1 MVERFSVHEVQ
12 RNGRTISEVVR
23 PATLHDALAALAVD
37 PARQPIAGGTDLLL
51 EFARSEEVG
60 SVSVVDLT
68 AIDDF
73 AEITESDDGLRLGGG
88 VTHSQVIED
97 LRFTRFA
104 LPLAQAC
111 VEIGSAQLRNRA
123 TVAGNLVTASPAND
137 TISALMALDA
147 SLELASLSND
157 GPLVTRTVA
166 VEDFFTGFR
175 ETVLQPGELI
185 AAIDVPKLGPDRRGL
200 WFKVGL
206 RKNQAISVVHGGLVL
221 GLEGDLVT
229 SARVALGSVA
239 PTVVLIGE
247 CAQALV
253 GAELTDDTIAA
264 ASRAGASAVSPIT
277 DGRAT
282 AEYRSS
288 VIETALRRAFA
299 VIAAGEEAIGW
310 VDSPPTLRVAP
321 DTTPKPGARNLTA
334 ETEIAL
340 TVNGESHSGDAAVNL
355 TLMEWIQRRPLDEEG
370 FGLWGTKEGCA
381 EGECGACTVN
391 LNGAAVMS
399 CLVPAAQAD
408 GGQLVTIEGLAKDD
422 ILHDVQQAFVDDFA
436 VQCGYCIPGFVMAV
450 ERLLAATPNPTDE
463 QILQGLGGN
472 LCRCTGYYPIVQA
485 VRSAVAARSGDLS

>member
-157 GPLVTRTVA
+157 LS
-166 VEDFFTGFR
+166 
-175 ETVLQPGELI
+175 LI
-185 AAIDVPKLGPDRRGL
+185 HI
-200 WFKVGL
+200 
-206 RKNQAISVVHGGLVL
+206 
-221 GLEGDLVT
+221 
-229 SARVALGSVA
+229 
-239 PTVVLIGE
+239 
-247 CAQALV
+247 
-253 GAELTDDTIAA
+253 
-264 ASRAGASAVSPIT
+264 
-277 DGRAT
+277 
-282 AEYRSS
+282 
-288 VIETALRRAFA
+288 
-299 VIAAGEEAIGW
+299 
-310 VDSPPTLRVAP
+310 
-321 DTTPKPGARNLTA
+321 
-334 ETEIAL
+334 
-340 TVNGESHSGDAAVNL
+340 
-355 TLMEWIQRRPLDEEG
+355 
-370 FGLWGTKEGCA
+370 
-381 EGECGACTVN
+381 
-391 LNGAAVMS
+391 
-399 CLVPAAQAD
+399 
-408 GGQLVTIEGLAKDD
+408 
-422 ILHDVQQAFVDDFA
+422 
-436 VQCGYCIPGFVMAV
+436 
-450 ERLLAATPNPTDE
+450 
-463 QILQGLGGN
+463 
-472 LCRCTGYYPIVQA
+472 
-485 VRSAVAARSGDLS
+485 